1 MCGVLARVNNKPQS
15 EWRNSRITLNGVIA
29 LLATITKAALMVPV
43 AEAISQRKWL
53 WFLSKGQQGGQKGRD
68 LQDFEAFDNASRGA
82 WGSAVLLLKP
92 RFWHVVSIGAAIT
105 VLSLIFS
112 TLTQNVLATET
123 RTVEGAP
130 LNFTTSDIKRSDTY
144 HGWQEDPSYVG
155 EVSTEANIPTKAA
168 IYNGIFSNVTD
179 LPVTCPTGNCTWP
192 IIPSVGVCGACMDMK
207 SHLVR
212 ECNSTICSYSIP
224 RGSTLYTSA
233 NPDRSSDLYRPYS
246 IFTAGSGTNAKLNNT
261 AAVGGSSPRSWIGS
275 YNFIGLPRNAF
286 LQRVTDRK
294 MSEPLQISDLIAAEC
309 GMWYCLQAHYVNVSF
324 GNIVQSHTDHW
335 NEAQEPDLMSGD
347 DVFNLTG
354 KDIINFT
361 NVPAAFNLD
370 PGTVYGVDVRA
381 FIVIGI
387 ALDGLLQGDVLNAGQ
402 AVGSGNSDCV
412 RAVWYFAD
420 NLDAWISN
428 LALSVSNHIRL
439 TDTAQVSKR
448 YAGTAWAPV
457 VYVKVRWAYLTFP
470 IAMVVLSI
478 AFWAS
483 SVVETLRSPAKPWKS
498 SALAVLYARLDQEL
512 QNEAANGLLE
522 EDDLGKYVHRRKV
535 VLSDQEDGWV
545 FRSPLR

>member
-144 HGWQEDPSYVG
+144 HGWQEDP
-155 EVSTEANIPTKAA
+155 
-168 IYNGIFSNVTD
+168 
-179 LPVTCPTGNCTWP
+179 
-192 IIPSVGVCGACMDMK
+192 
-207 SHLVR
+207 
-212 ECNSTICSYSIP
+212 SYSIP

-420 NLDAWISN
+420 NHDAWISN

-439 TDTAQVSKR
+439 TDTAQVSER

-483 SVVETLRSPAKPWKS
+483 SVVETLRSPGKPWKS